1 MRIVV
6 GADHRAYE
14 LKDAVAPGLREVVHE
29 VLSVMAGGIPPGKY
43 TCCMYKNSSELP
55 NEFNRSSNRG
65 VGLCNGI

>member
-29 VLSVMAGGIPPGKY
+29 VLSVMAGGIRKIY
-43 TCCMYKNSSELP
+43 MLY
-55 NEFNRSSNRG
+55 
-65 VGLCNGI
+65 V

>member
-29 VLSVMAGGIPPGKY
+29 VLSVMPGGIPPGKY
-43 TCCMYKNSSELP
+43 TCCMYKNNSE
-55 NEFNRSSNRG
+55 FTKR
-65 VGLCNGI
+65 I